1 MWVQS
6 LVGKF
11 KSFLP
16 PLKEVLSENGV
27 GSYSRYSGF
36 LIVIAVIVWV
46 SYLVIR
52 NHAFPDMAGPTAFLA
67 GGQAQYAANQ
77 VKLVVA
83 AVKGDRP
90 NVTQP

>member
-1 MWVQS
+1 MWFQS
-6 LVGKF
+6 LAEKF

-36 LIVIAVIVWV
+36 LIVVSVIVWV
-46 SYLVIR
+46 SYLIIR

-77 VKLVVA
+77 VKMIVA
-83 AVKGDRP
+83 AGRGGSSDVS
-90 NVTQP
+90 